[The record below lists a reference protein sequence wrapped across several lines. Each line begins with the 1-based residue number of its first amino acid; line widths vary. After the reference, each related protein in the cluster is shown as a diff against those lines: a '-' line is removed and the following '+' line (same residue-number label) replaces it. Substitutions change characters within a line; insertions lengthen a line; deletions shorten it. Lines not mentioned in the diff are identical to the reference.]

1 MADYPIHV
9 IDIRRF
15 KDSEKLETDAR
26 MLFGILKRDGNMD
39 ELKAYREENE
49 EEFENMSDDTYETI
63 ALLTRTAEF
72 LEIKDSSKN
81 EGGEIN
87 MCEAIRN

>member
-1 MADYPIHV
+1 
-9 IDIRRF
+9 
-15 KDSEKLETDAR
+15 
-26 MLFGILKRDGNMD
+26 MD